1 MTLPRDLSLQKMN
14 GKYYVIST
22 PSKEIDRLQREI
34 KSITKENVKSI
45 NVTNES
51 GLPASPSLLSFRLDK
66 MNDFALTLSND
77 AGEQTVIG
85 FDKNANQ
92 FFIDRRKSGKTDF
105 EQGFASRS
113 AATRIASGDS
123 TSITLIIDDASV
135 ELFADDGLTVMTAIF
150 FPSKVYSTITLE
162 GQGDLIV
169 KELRH
174 ASLEPIQ

>member
-1 MTLPRDLSLQKMN
+1 MKLNPN

-22 PSKEIDRLQREI
+22 PSKEIDKLQHEI
-34 KSITKENVKSI
+34 KSVTKDNVKSI
-45 NVTNES
+45 NVTEES
-51 GLPASPSLLSFRLDK
+51 GLPASPSVLSFRLNR

-77 AGEQTVIG
+77 AGEKVIIG
-85 FDKNANQ
+85 FDKKANQ
-92 FFIDRRKSGKTDF
+92 YFIDRKKSGKTDF

-113 AATRIASGDS
+113 VATRIASGDS
-123 TSITLIIDDASV
+123 TAVTMIIDDASV

-150 FPSKVYSTITLE
+150 FPTKVYSTITLE
-162 GQGDLIV
+162 GEGELTV